1 MSVMEVKK
9 YPTIFE
15 CIREASQSGYELG
28 KQGKLPRGPF
38 GEVYKEGFLWNHF
51 LTDYVEMKYQDCWN
65 IGYSEYQKKRGATFV
80 VSSDFQHNMKVMLQA
95 FSVGIEYYIAL
106 YSDEDS
112 EGMAG
117 CDRYCSGHCNSLKDD
132 EYIHIGW
139 VTGFNYARE
148 AYNERGL
155 MGWITEAREG
165 GHMPVF
171 NVDRMT
177 MLESFR
183 DDEEGIDDLEK
194 RDREAVNM
202 YRAACEALKGIGR
215 DELIK
220 CITCPCL
227 GNDIDEVVDCNVIM
241 GCREAESTLEVTLQ
255 GLYGLIMDYLYGKD
269 GEW

>member
-155 MGWITEAREG
+155 MGFIYYAVAESG
-165 GHMPVF
+165 
-171 NVDRMT
+171 
-177 MLESFR
+177 LESCLVFIR
-183 DDEEGIDDLEK
+183 HSGLDHDVLKVEHPVD
-194 RDREAVNM
+194 VFPV
-202 YRAACEALKGIGR
+202 EAL
-215 DELIK
+215 D
-220 CITCPCL
+220 
-227 GNDIDEVVDCNVIM
+227 VVFVNHGDAFAIF
-241 GCREAESTLEVTLQ
+241 
-255 GLYGLIMDYLYGKD
+255 
-269 GEW
+269 